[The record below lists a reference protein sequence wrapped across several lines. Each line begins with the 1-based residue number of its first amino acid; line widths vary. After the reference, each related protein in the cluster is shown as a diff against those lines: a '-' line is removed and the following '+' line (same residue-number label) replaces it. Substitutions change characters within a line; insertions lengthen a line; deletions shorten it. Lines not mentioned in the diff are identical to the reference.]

1 MSWLKVALG
10 LISTA
15 VGTEAGREVISNVRS
30 AILKDP
36 PSGEPPPQGLNM
48 ETVHSLI
55 AKHREEVDRNLESVV
70 QMLNDRN
77 RRLEEIVRRQRIWN
91 IGLAAAVVIAVII
104 ALLGR

>member
-36 PSGEPPPQGLNM
+36 PSDETPPQGLNM
-48 ETVHSLI
+48 ETVQSLI
-55 AKHREEVDRNLESVV
+55 ARQREEVDRNLESIV
-70 QMLNDRN
+70 QMLNNRN
-77 RRLEEIVRRQRIWN
+77 QRLEEIVRRQRIWN
-91 IGLAAAVVIAVII
+91 VGLAAAVVITVII